1 MVATV
6 KTLLGGAVGALAL
19 GREVA
24 GHAVWWLRY
33 QVDGTARED
42 TAHPTGDEPP
52 PTD

>member
-33 QVDGTARED
+33 QVDGSTRDEAVHTATEN
-42 TAHPTGDEPP
+42 PP
-52 PTD
+52 PSD